1 MKLCGGKLL
10 NYLLRGQLIS
20 SPFYWWSCTWMY
32 QEMSRNQ
39 RSTAPF
45 FSFTNAV
52 VYFQYLICQSLVL
65 FFLHWK
71 WKEKSE
77 AMQCAAATAWGLTD
91 SIWCSVRTERPPP
104 SLRPLTRKEGEGMSL
119 CSSVH
124 ARTAA
129 AARARVCVSME
140 GRHCSLTSPFS
151 PASRCSQ
158 TRLCYSEA
166 STGERKCAKHGDGLI
181 ERGAREE
188 NIVSKTD

>member
-1 MKLCGGKLL
+1 MRWFIFSIWSASPLCHPHPPTPH
-10 NYLLRGQLIS
+10 
-20 SPFYWWSCTWMY
+20 SPC
-32 QEMSRNQ
+32 
-39 RSTAPF
+39 
-45 FSFTNAV
+45 
-52 VYFQYLICQSLVL
+52 
-65 FFLHWK
+65 FFLWK

-77 AMQCAAATAWGLTD
+77 AMQCAVATTWGLTD
-91 SIWCSVRTERPPP
+91 SIWCSVRTERPPA

-129 AARARVCVSME
+129 AARVRVCVRVSME

-166 STGERKCAKHGDGLI
+166 STGERKCAKHGDGWFG
-181 ERGAREE
+181 RGAGEE
-188 NIVSKTD
+188 HMRAHTHTLIVSKTY